1 MPLELLT
8 MKDLNDFKAELLKEL
23 KQLLAKNEVIPAKKL
38 LKSREV
44 RKILR
49 ISPGTLQ
56 NLRRNKTL
64 CFKKLGGII
73 YYPYEDIERLMR
85 RN

>member
-23 KQLLAKNEVIPAKKL
+23 KQLLSKNEVIPAKKL

-56 NLRRNKTL
+56 NLRWNKTL

-73 YYPYEDIERLMR
+73 YYPYEDIEKLMG

>member
-8 MKDLNDFKAELLKEL
+8 LKDLENFKTELLKDL
-23 KQLLAKNEVIPAKKL
+23 KKMMLSTGASEPKKL

-49 ISPGTLQ
+49 ISPGTLL
-56 NLRRNKTL
+56 NLRRNQTL
-64 CFKKLGGII
+64 GFRKIGGII
-73 YYPYEDIERLMR
+73 YYHAEEVDRLTKR
-85 RN
+85 